1 MQIKQRWPKAV
12 KMDWRRQAAKSFIA
26 INTGSSNWCL
36 RCLFL
41 LFLFGIFKGFAMTQQ
56 GLFFFIIFMTGGLGV
71 LAGLFGLWL
80 KKHDKH

>member
-1 MQIKQRWPKAV
+1 MQIKQRRPKAV

-26 INTGSSNWCL
+26 INTGSHNWCL

-41 LFLFGIFKGFAMTQQ
+41 LFTFGMFKGMTQQ

-71 LAGLFGLWL
+71 LAGLFDLWL